1 MKVLL
6 PFLAVLLASCAT
18 APLTPAT
25 VSAPVTDATNA
36 LKCLILAQN
45 GVCDAPCPLPASS
58 TVACAYLPDA
68 TATVNDNVNSIG
80 PCALS
85 AAATPVAAAVAGIQT
100 TLCVK
105 AGKTV
110 GGGTTPVPAAPVVT
124 APAH

>member
-1 MKVLL
+1 MK
-6 PFLAVLLASCAT
+6 LALIAILLAGCAG
-18 APLTPAT
+18 APIIPST
-25 VSAPVTDATNA
+25 VSPPVTDATNA

-68 TATVNDNVNSIG
+68 TATVNDNVSSIG

-85 AAATPVAAAVAGIQT
+85 AASTPVAAAVAGIQT
-100 TLCVK
+100 TLCAK

-110 GGGTTPVPAAPVVT
+110 RPIVVAPVT
-124 APAH
+124 PPAVKP